1 MQIVAAMAF
10 CVGFL
15 CAVSWLRPFASRT
28 ANLFKVGAEAS
39 LLVTLMLIVLL
50 KIDLSKEDIPG
61 GEDFIGGLLLL
72 SNTVIPGGALVLAI
86 LSFGFDTGALDLLAE
101 KAVEKLEEK
110 EKKSKKKGKK
120 QDMDFE
126 DNPVADSE

>member
-1 MQIVAAMAF
+1 
-10 CVGFL
+10 
-15 CAVSWLRPFASRT
+15 
-28 ANLFKVGAEAS
+28 
-39 LLVTLMLIVLL
+39 MLIVLL

-72 SNTVIPGGALVLAI
+72 SNTIIPGGALVLAI

-110 EKKSKKKGKK
+110 EGITVSQQRLVFEGRSMENDKTIADFAGLTAGKCLH
-120 QDMDFE
+120 M
-126 DNPVADSE
+126 VLSLRGGC